1 MISQAWKAEI
11 AIRECRFLR
20 ACWHQTCLSQGEK
33 HRLALN
39 PTIII
44 CTRHQENSCVLL
56 ITVPQLVLF
65 FQNLKRSSQKIN
77 YQTNWQRH
85 ISHWSLSAMV
95 SRLNRLKCTFPERR
109 EQNVYDESI
118 SCLFRRQ
125 NVKRWPF
132 IKKRI
137 FLCWNLVWTECKSL
151 HWKEAI

>member
-1 MISQAWKAEI
+1 MKILVFFWLQYSWQ
-11 AIRECRFLR
+11 
-20 ACWHQTCLSQGEK
+20 S
-33 HRLALN
+33 
-39 PTIII
+39 
-44 CTRHQENSCVLL
+44 LL
-56 ITVPQLVLF
+56 QLVFL

-132 IKKRI
+132 IKKTRI
-137 FLCWNLVWTECKSL
+137 FLCWTFVWSECKSL
-151 HWKEAI
+151 HWKEAIWRSSIFEIEIIKSKKFPQLKQTLY